1 MSTRTAV
8 ISPAPT
14 ANGDLH
20 LGHLAGPFLAADV
33 FTRYQRAAGRETVLG
48 TGAQDTSTF
57 VVTTAR
63 RLGTTPQALVA
74 DSTARIEATLAAL
87 GIAVDGFTRD
97 EERFTKQV
105 LTFLGRLHD
114 AGKLVLRPTVFPFAP
129 RSGRFLV
136 DGFVSG
142 GCPNCL
148 AEGCAGICESCG
160 HPLPAGSLIDP
171 RSTEDPDEPLELRE
185 VPVLVLPL
193 EEYREPLREYFATGG
208 AALRPH
214 MAQAVRE
221 MLERPL
227 PDFPITYP
235 VSDWGIPAPF
245 PEVAGQSVNP
255 NAETMAWSI
264 YTTTVSAEA
273 RGDVPGDDDRLWWP
287 ESGTR
292 AVYFLGF
299 DNTFPFAIAGVSM
312 LLALEGRYALPA
324 RFVTNE
330 FYELEHRK
338 FSTSRGHLVWGQEL
352 ADRLPRDVGRFH
364 LAATSP
370 EHQRTDFSW
379 PAVAAVAGARL
390 VEPWNRIAAKA
401 AAWAGRT
408 LPVSAASREAADRI
422 TERFAATYELDT
434 FSLVRTA
441 ETLAEQLAR
450 LDRWEVAEE
459 QAGDFFHQVET
470 VLRNAAPIL
479 IDLAE
484 RAGVGTR
491 LTREDGTD
499 TITVRR
505 LPELELPPLEPASQE
520 PASQEPPD
528 GGAV

>member
-1 MSTRTAV
+1 MSKRTAV

-33 FTRYQRAAGRETVLG
+33 FTRYQRAAGRETVFG

-74 DSTARIEATLAAL
+74 DSTAKVESTLAAM

-105 LTFLGRLHD
+105 LTFVSRLHD
-114 AGKLVLRPTVFPFAP
+114 EGKLVLRPTLFPYSP
-129 RSGRFLV
+129 STGTYLV
-136 DGFVSG
+136 DGFVKG

-148 AEGCAGICESCG
+148 AEGCAGLCESCG
-160 HPLPAGSLIDP
+160 HPLAAGDLIDP
-171 RSTEDPDEPLELRE
+171 RSTENPEEALELRE

-193 EEYREPLREYFATGG
+193 EEYRERLREYFASSG

-214 MAQAVRE
+214 MAQAVEE
-221 MLERPL
+221 MLARPL
-227 PDFPITYP
+227 PDFPVTYP
-235 VSDWGIPAPF
+235 ISWGIPAPF
-245 PEVAGQSVNP
+245 PEVPGQCVNP

-273 RGDVPGDDDRLWWP
+273 RGDVLTSDDQLWWP
-287 ESGTR
+287 ESETE

-299 DNTFPFAIAGVSM
+299 DNTFPFAIAGAAM
-312 LLALEGRYALPA
+312 LLALEDRYALPA

-330 FYELEHRK
+330 FYELEHQK

-352 ADRLPRDVGRFH
+352 ADRLPRDVGRYH

-370 EHQRTDFSW
+370 ENQRTNFGWS
-379 PAVAAVAGARL
+379 ALAAVTGARL
-390 VEPWNRIAAKA
+390 IEPWNRVAAKA
-401 AAWAGRT
+401 GRWAGQT

-422 TERFAATYELDT
+422 TERFAASYELDS

-441 ETLAEQLAR
+441 ETLAEQLGR
-450 LDRWEVAEE
+450 LDRWEVTDA
-459 QAGDFFHQVET
+459 QAGDFCHQVET

-484 RAGVGTR
+484 RAGVDTR
-491 LTREDGTD
+491 LTRGDLTTE
-499 TITVRR
+499 ITVR
-505 LPELELPPLEPASQE
+505 ELPRL
-520 PASQEPPD
+520 D